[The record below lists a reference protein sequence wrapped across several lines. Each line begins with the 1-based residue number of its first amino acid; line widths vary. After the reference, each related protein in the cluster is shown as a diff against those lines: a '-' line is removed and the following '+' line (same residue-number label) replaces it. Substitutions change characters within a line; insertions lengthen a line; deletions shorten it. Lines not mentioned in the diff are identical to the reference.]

1 MRLRGRAL
9 SCGSYFVFGGQGV
22 YYTDGRIF
30 APFAAALAVQ
40 FFMNL
45 LEKFRPAENKEI
57 NYDNAETLD

>member
-1 MRLRGRAL
+1 MACAHCLAEVISYSVGR
-9 SCGSYFVFGGQGV
+9 VV